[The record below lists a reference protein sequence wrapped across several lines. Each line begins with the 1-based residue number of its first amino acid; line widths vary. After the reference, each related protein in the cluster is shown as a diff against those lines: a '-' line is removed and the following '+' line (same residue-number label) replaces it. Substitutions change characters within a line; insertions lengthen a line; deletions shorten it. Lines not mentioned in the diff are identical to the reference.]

1 MHQRPT
7 FPENAMRSPKPI
19 FGTCHFASTESTLHG
34 YQDGSHGGDPAV
46 PALPAPL
53 PTEKLRDAVDLIVV
67 SAVGEGQKLV
77 EKLAQPGRVP
87 GKEDSARLEIRDAE
101 ELKDK
106 VVKKFEKIAPEFVRW
121 LEENVDEG
129 LTVFDYPRSW
139 WKRIRTINGLERLN
153 REIRRRT
160 RVVGIFPHEAS
171 ALRLIS
177 AVLAEIHE
185 EWLTRSYPES

>member
-1 MHQRPT
+1 MLAAKKTSPGSPRPC
-7 FPENAMRSPKPI
+7 
-19 FGTCHFASTESTLHG
+19 GTSST
-34 YQDGSHGGDPAV
+34 P
-46 PALPAPL
+46 
-53 PTEKLRDAVDLIVV
+53 
-67 SAVGEGQKLV
+67 
-77 EKLAQPGRVP
+77 
-87 GKEDSARLEIRDAE
+87 RLERDAE
-101 ELKDK
+101 QLKAK
-106 VVKKFEKIAPEFVRW
+106 VVKKFEKIAPEFVSW

-185 EWLTRSYPES
+185 EWLTGRQYLNLAGWKNKWSILPYRT